1 MTEGQLTVIDAAGV
15 SHVFAGRPGPAVT
28 VRLHNRA
35 LHHRLLLNPKL
46 AVGEAYMDGTLT
58 IEDASLYDLIDLLAR
73 NLVAFENRPSR
84 RFVNA
89 VERAVRIVHTYNPV
103 PRAHRNVAHHYDY
116 RERFMTCSWIVI
128 GNIPVPISLP
138 RTKRSSKRRRTR
150 NCTSPPSCC

>member
-1 MTEGQLTVIDAAGV
+1 MLASKLLRSLMTEGQLTVIDAAGV

-73 NLVAFENRPSR
+73 HARVCLHES
-84 RFVNA
+84 
-89 VERAVRIVHTYNPV
+89 
-103 PRAHRNVAHHYDY
+103 D
-116 RERFMTCSWIVI
+116 CD
-128 GNIPVPISLP
+128 LL
-138 RTKRSSKRRRTR
+138 
-150 NCTSPPSCC
+150 